1 MNAYRVNF
9 DEAKCMSFLMKDEGF
24 LEKYN
29 KIWKKVSNFIIKEF
43 NSEPVYIE
51 KISKT
56 EKNLITKKS
65 TQNNALDLFIYKY
78 DSDWFSCIKD
88 KNYYPQKNN
97 KHAFRKERG
106 HILLL
111 TTEI

>member
-1 MNAYRVNF
+1 MKLNV
-9 DEAKCMSFLMKDEGF
+9 CLFLMKDEGF

-43 NSEPVYIE
+43 NSEPVYIK

>member
-1 MNAYRVNF
+1 MNAYRIDL
-9 DEAKCMSFLMKDEGF
+9 DEAKFMSFLMKDEEF

-29 KIWKKVSNFIIKEF
+29 EIWKKVSNIIKKEF
-43 NSEPVYIE
+43 DSEPVHLK

-78 DSDWFSCIKD
+78 DSD
-88 KNYYPQKNN
+88 
-97 KHAFRKERG
+97 
-106 HILLL
+106 
-111 TTEI
+111 